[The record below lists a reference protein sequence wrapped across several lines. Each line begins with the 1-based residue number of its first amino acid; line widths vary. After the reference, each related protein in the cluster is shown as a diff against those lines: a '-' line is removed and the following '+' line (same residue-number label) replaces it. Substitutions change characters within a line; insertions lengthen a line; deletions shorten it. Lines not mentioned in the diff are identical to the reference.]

1 MNSIKSYLVI
11 PVVFFALLFV
21 YSKIGG
27 PIPLSVN
34 SVVTQKMDA
43 FTVSGEGKV
52 SISPDM
58 AVVTVGVQ
66 TTGNTVKATQDD
78 LNRRINAVSEAV
90 KRLGISDADIQT
102 SNYSIYPDYDF
113 QAPLQR
119 ITGYNAS
126 SNLVI
131 NIKDLDITNDVID
144 TATAQGANS
153 VSGVTF
159 DVEDKEKAQ
168 NEARELAVTD
178 AKKKAQ
184 TAANIAGFSL
194 GKIVNY
200 SENFGGGGIG
210 PLPYMARDIALE
222 SVKTDVQPGSQEI
235 LVNVSLS
242 YEIQ

>member
-131 NIKDLDITNDVID
+131 NIKDLDITNDVI
-144 TATAQGANS
+144 
-153 VSGVTF
+153 
-159 DVEDKEKAQ
+159 E
-168 NEARELAVTD
+168 
-178 AKKKAQ
+178 
-184 TAANIAGFSL
+184 
-194 GKIVNY
+194 
-200 SENFGGGGIG
+200 
-210 PLPYMARDIALE
+210 
-222 SVKTDVQPGSQEI
+222 
-235 LVNVSLS
+235 
-242 YEIQ
+242 

>member
-27 PIPLSVN
+27 PIPLSVR

-43 FTVSGEGKV
+43 FTVNGEGKV

-90 KRLGISDADIQT
+90 KALGISGADIQT
-102 SNYSIYPDYDF
+102 TNYSIYPNYDF
-113 QAPLQR
+113 QAPSQR

-131 NIKDLDITNDVID
+131 KIKDLDITNDVID
-144 TATAQGANS
+144 TATAQGANT

-168 NEARELAVTD
+168 NEARELAVAD

-200 SENFGGGGIG
+200 SESFGGGGIG

-222 SVKTDVQPGSQEI
+222 SVKTEVEPGSQEI